1 MRAMG
6 GVLVLAVLVS
16 GCGSPSDLDPRGP
29 GSSEPAA
36 RPGDAAAP
44 SAASLPPAA
53 PVPAV
58 SPPPARPARIGA
70 KAEPSIEKCIENAV
84 RSTDHDRMDPRDS
97 RRRLRRLQVKADCE
111 QQLASR

>member
-29 GSSEPAA
+29 GSREPAE
-36 RPGDAAAP
+36 RPGHATAP
-44 SAASLPPAA
+44 SGASPPPAA

-58 SPPPARPARIGA
+58 SPPPVRPARIGA
-70 KAEPSIEKCIENAV
+70 RAEPSIERCIENAV
-84 RSTDHDRMDPRDS
+84 RSPDYDRMDPRDS

-111 QQLASR
+111 EQLASR